1 MEFRKPYI
9 RRSQSNDQ
17 HSNSGGSQEGDGRRA
32 KGRGSNEEGSSG
44 WNHRLDQR
52 FMHGT
57 NGNSRPA
64 DEDWFEGRMA
74 QHTRIISPKG
84 PTRKAGWNQWVSPNL
99 RDPKSTSAAP
109 TTDTGKHCP
118 SLMPAYRIQ
127 GIHNMY
133 QVIEAGFSQHLL
145 LLRTTS
151 EHGYPPFILIEG
163 ALPKPNLSM
172 AEGN

>member
-1 MEFRKPYI
+1 
-9 RRSQSNDQ
+9 
-17 HSNSGGSQEGDGRRA
+17 
-32 KGRGSNEEGSSG
+32 
-44 WNHRLDQR
+44 
-52 FMHGT
+52 
-57 NGNSRPA
+57 
-64 DEDWFEGRMA
+64 
-74 QHTRIISPKG
+74 
-84 PTRKAGWNQWVSPNL
+84 
-99 RDPKSTSAAP
+99 
-109 TTDTGKHCP
+109 
-118 SLMPAYRIQ
+118 MPAYRIQ